1 MHLNSTHRRVLKGP
15 STFIVTTSGKIYI
28 INNGKSLL
36 ATAGSGDVLSGIIL
50 GFLAKGY
57 GLDSAAILGVYV
69 HGLCSQ
75 NYSNKYSKYSMRAL
89 DIIKV
94 LPSCFNEIHI

>member
-1 MHLNSTHRRVLKGP
+1 MSTLILMSTMSPINEIFLNIDTKNPLMACNKVVKKLDKRVLVLKGP

-50 GFLAKGY
+50 GFLA
-57 GLDSAAILGVYV
+57 
-69 HGLCSQ
+69 
-75 NYSNKYSKYSMRAL
+75 
-89 DIIKV
+89 
-94 LPSCFNEIHI
+94 